1 MRKNFT
7 LLELRP
13 SVGPSRKPGTRYVL
27 KANLSKILYNCM
39 LCLRAYELLGRLYM
53 AEDKEILL
61 AGVNTMMQI
70 ARKFLNKKS
79 KQGLVQLLEEGSDDR
94 QED

>member
-1 MRKNFT
+1 
-7 LLELRP
+7 
-13 SVGPSRKPGTRYVL
+13 
-27 KANLSKILYNCM
+27 M

-53 AEDKEILL
+53 AEDKE
-61 AGVNTMMQI
+61 NTMMQI
-70 ARKFLNKKS
+70 ARKLLNNKL

>member
-1 MRKNFT
+1 
-7 LLELRP
+7 
-13 SVGPSRKPGTRYVL
+13 
-27 KANLSKILYNCM
+27 
-39 LCLRAYELLGRLYM
+39 M

-61 AGVNTMMQI
+61 AGINTMMQI